1 MSGGSGEE
9 RRTIFPIP
17 TRPSSLPSTS
27 FQPNLLR
34 QFSEAFRSVSV
45 ESPLISAPA
54 IMQRRAPTNFTAIN
68 MEEINANNEATVLN
82 VTTPI
87 QTESEESSG
96 AQPTIVTEGNND
108 TSQDSVDEEV
118 QNLRTQYARLRDHF
132 QNNRE
137 AQSALK
143 ISLSF
148 LPFFL
153 IFLIKMV
160 YENFDTINYLL
171 LGITFFIAL
180 DQRLQAVLSKTNTRV
195 AVFFFALTLTLNILL
210 LIHYPDSGAILN
222 GVTFQLHKLAYTGVG
237 RTLTLIILTDIFC
250 KTIVVGIKGVLALI
264 PETWVGLK
272 RKRRFFQSIEYS
284 SQLHRAIL
292 PTPRWS
298 IYFIGPAGYAGMHYL
313 DLFLL
318 IFYWIAKVREIR
330 SYVPDWYTSV
340 KTVMRNSMYGVKPS
354 QEEIR
359 AVESQCSICYSDLKT
374 PLKLVCAHIFCEE
387 CVDTWLEEKH
397 TCPLCRAT
405 IDKEDKSW
413 KSGATSKFVR
423 IY

>member
-1 MSGGSGEE
+1 MS
-9 RRTIFPIP
+9 
-17 TRPSSLPSTS
+17 PSL
-27 FQPNLLR
+27 
-34 QFSEAFRSVSV
+34 FSEAFRSVSV
-45 ESPLISAPA
+45 ESPLIGAPA
-54 IMQRRAPTNFTAIN
+54 IMQRRAPTNFTVIN
-68 MEEINANNEATVLN
+68 MEEMYANNEATVLSL
-82 VTTPI
+82 TTPM
-87 QTESEESSG
+87 QTENEESSG
-96 AQPTIVTEGNND
+96 VQPTIVTEDTNGNQD
-108 TSQDSVDEEV
+108 TSQDTVDEDV

-160 YENFDTINYLL
+160 YENFYTIIYLL
-171 LGITFFIAL
+171 FGMTFYIDL
-180 DQRLQAVLSKTNTRV
+180 DQLLQAVLSKTNTRV
-195 AVFFFALTLTLNILL
+195 AFFFFALYTYHIPP
-210 LIHYPDSGAILN
+210 LIDDSDFGAILN
-222 GVTFQLHKLAYTGVG
+222 CVTFQVHKLAYTGVE

-250 KTIVVGIKGVLALI
+250 KTIVVGFKGVLALI

-272 RKRRFFQSIEYS
+272 RKRRFFQSTEYS

-292 PTPRWS
+292 PTSRWS

-318 IFYWIAKVREIR
+318 ICYWIAKIREIR